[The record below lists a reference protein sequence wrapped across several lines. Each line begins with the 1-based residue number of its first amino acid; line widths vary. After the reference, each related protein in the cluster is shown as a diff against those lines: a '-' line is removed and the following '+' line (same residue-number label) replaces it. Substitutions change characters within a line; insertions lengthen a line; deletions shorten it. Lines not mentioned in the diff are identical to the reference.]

1 MALRDGPVRNCSFK
15 CTGTSLFNGCSPT
28 LQTKSVFHPKL
39 VAVRVQVVTKMGFSL
54 LLLLLGALL
63 LSAEVPT
70 QGVHN
75 SSGLRMAVDADDSNP
90 ALGVV
95 VPGGPVSERSFKIL
109 FPEHVTARARGQR
122 EAKHLYIF
130 RPGRRSDSPQWRKD
144 GNALEY
150 ASDFGEVHFAARAI
164 VVDDGIVFRYEFDN
178 HSPIDYDMV
187 TAITD
192 PRFHGIFYDPRLER
206 TYVHHRDGFDLLAS
220 ETPARLTM
228 PLKDWFPV
236 RYLASYT
243 LPVPIERVQHRDGG
257 ITYYYK
263 SRLVDVP
270 MVATLS
276 ADRTWVAA
284 SFARD
289 PGNVWSNPELTC
301 QHVDPE
307 RRLLHDSHAVYEVK
321 ILIFK
326 GSLEDALRK
335 VRAQR
340 EALK

>member
-1 MALRDGPVRNCSFK
+1 M
-15 CTGTSLFNGCSPT
+15 
-28 LQTKSVFHPKL
+28 KSSQL
-39 VAVRVQVVTKMGFSL
+39 V
-54 LLLLLGALL
+54 LLLGGLA
-63 LSAEVPT
+63 LSAQAQTLEVRNP
-70 QGVHN
+70 
-75 SSGLRMAVDADDSNP
+75 SGLRIAIDADDRNP
-90 ALGVV
+90 ALNLV
-95 VPGGPVSERSFKIL
+95 VPDGRESERGSKIL
-109 FPEHVTARARGQR
+109 FPEHVTVRAHGRSEQ
-122 EAKHLYIF
+122 KHLYIF
-130 RPGRRSDSPQWRKD
+130 RPGRQGDSPRWTKVD
-144 GNALEY
+144 NALEY
-150 ASDFGEVHFAARAI
+150 ASDFGEIHFVARASL
-164 VVDDGIVFRYEFDN
+164 VDDGIVFRYEFAN
-178 HSPIDYDMV
+178 YSAVDYDMV

-192 PRFHGIFYDPRLER
+192 PRFRTIFYDPRLER
-206 TYVHHRDGFDLLAS
+206 TYVHHKDGFDLLAS

-228 PLKDWFPV
+228 SLKHWFPV

-243 LPVPIERVQHRDGG
+243 VPVPTERVQHRDDG

-263 SRLVDVP
+263 SRPADVP

-289 PGNVWSNPELTC
+289 PGNVGSNPELTC

-307 RRLLHDSHAVYEVK
+307 KPLPHDAHAVYEIK

-335 VRAQR
+335 VLAQR